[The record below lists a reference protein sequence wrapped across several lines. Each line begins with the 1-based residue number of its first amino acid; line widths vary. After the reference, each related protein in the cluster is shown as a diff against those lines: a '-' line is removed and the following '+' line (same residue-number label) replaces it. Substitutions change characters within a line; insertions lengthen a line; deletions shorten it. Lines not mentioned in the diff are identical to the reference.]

1 MAAVGQEIALSDL
14 APDPK
19 NARKHD
25 QRNIEMI
32 QRALEQVGA
41 ARSIVIDEHGTILA
55 GNGVVEAAAE
65 AGIERVL
72 VVDADGETLVAVR
85 RTGLTDEEKVK
96 LALYDNRTAE
106 LADWDVDVL
115 GALDVDLGELFF
127 ESELEEL
134 GLDLGEDSAEDPGA
148 QIDKAAELQEKWQT
162 ARGQIWQIGKHRL
175 MCGDSTSAED
185 VGRLMGGEK
194 ATFTFTDPPYN
205 VGITYGEATNDSRTK
220 EDFIAWC
227 KKWACHLPA
236 TVFLTPG
243 IKRLCW
249 WDAILGDP
257 QWIIAWDKPNGS
269 GQTGLLGPNK
279 WDAVL
284 VYGAKQDQDSDVIRV
299 LNDYYEVKG
308 LHPTG
313 KPVELWAAIIARFA
327 DGDALIY
334 DPFLGSG
341 TTMVACENLSRI
353 CFGCEIEPKYCAVTL
368 ERMVGMGLGP
378 VLTSQ

>member
-134 GLDLGEDSAEDPGA
+134 GV
-148 QIDKAAELQEKWQT
+148 
-162 ARGQIWQIGKHRL
+162 
-175 MCGDSTSAED
+175 GD
-185 VGRLMGGEK
+185 
-194 ATFTFTDPPYN
+194 
-205 VGITYGEATNDSRTK
+205 I
-220 EDFIAWC
+220 
-227 KKWACHLPA
+227 
-236 TVFLTPG
+236 
-243 IKRLCW
+243 
-249 WDAILGDP
+249 
-257 QWIIAWDKPNGS
+257 
-269 GQTGLLGPNK
+269 
-279 WDAVL
+279 
-284 VYGAKQDQDSDVIRV
+284 SDVEFKEYDESV
-299 LNDYYEVKG
+299 ADEVEYVTCPECGHK
-308 LHPTG
+308 
-313 KPVELWAAIIARFA
+313 W
-327 DGDALIY
+327 
-334 DPFLGSG
+334 
-341 TTMVACENLSRI
+341 
-353 CFGCEIEPKYCAVTL
+353 PK
-368 ERMVGMGLGP
+368 
-378 VLTSQ
+378 